1 MKNPGKLA
9 QRSIKTVSHLLTTK
23 SCCNIWLAFAVLE
36 CFSQFLTGWG
46 KALCSRLKNV
56 LAAVLLFNG
65 NRHNGESTHPRFRFY
80 CFDEHTVFHIF
91 PWLFPALWERMKQ
104 SIHDVWIRWRKSCS
118 IDPVMWLHTH
128 THTLPYTNAFCCLD
142 NRSAETTFESGCE
155 VHYVSVITIICSI
168 HSNNMPLNVWCG
180 CFSSSV
186 FLPWYKKA
194 IFAAEH
200 EQFVTFSHQPVQ
212 PITFLSWQ
220 VISWHSKLLE
230 SPCCISWMTTFSLRK
245 IICLRWAVKIR
256 SIQDRETCYDC
267 WFTPCMA
274 FHAAYFLA

>member
-1 MKNPGKLA
+1 MFLPLFYFSMEIDITVNLHIPGSGFIVLTNTPSFISSLDSFLLCGREWNSQYMMCEYADEKA
-9 QRSIKTVSHLLTTK
+9 VVST
-23 SCCNIWLAFAVLE
+23 
-36 CFSQFLTGWG
+36 
-46 KALCSRLKNV
+46 
-56 LAAVLLFNG
+56 
-65 NRHNGESTHPRFRFY
+65 
-80 CFDEHTVFHIF
+80 
-91 PWLFPALWERMKQ
+91 LWCG
-104 SIHDVWIRWRKSCS
+104 S
-118 IDPVMWLHTH
+118 TH

-256 SIQDRETCYDC
+256 SIQDRETCYHC